1 MTGQIDNMP
10 DGQPSAG
17 EPDHLIFRRQSTGQ
31 IGPQKMGRLE
41 ARLDLLE
48 AKQTEAERRQIRAV
62 ETLSE
67 SLDTLAAEA
76 DEIDASTVHLTG
88 VEGAFETLKGQVK
101 RQDQKANTAIAAVR
115 QSLDG
120 LATQL
125 EKSDA
130 RTDTVFDLLQQAIDK
145 NEVSHTNNEATVGEV
160 KTLVQAFASRL
171 EGPTSEG
178 EADASIDDLA
188 GELKSLNARL
198 GALGQAH
205 TETMNA
211 FDLPQT
217 DEAVQQEID
226 AFEGR
231 NHDAVVAL
239 DDKVRRLDSR
249 IRRATRENSRRM
261 NDVQSLI
268 GVLRNRIDRV
278 ETSIRRRTVAN
289 DPIAVTEA
297 RPAES
302 PEASSDRVM
311 RPFLV
316 RKRTQQRAVGR
327 VAPVMPVEQEPAEEA
342 RAPHRDDTDRVAA
355 RHKAKDDGV
364 WQTVME
370 RPEADEE
377 GDTPLPGQRQAQ
389 HSGPAS
395 GEKWRPF
402 SRRPRRGGLFGLSV
416 LALVVAGGA
425 LTWGL
430 WDRQNTENAATPF
443 SHAAPAGEV
452 ESDLRALRPGFDL
465 TPVSLDWSFE
475 PSALEIVEAAAKS
488 GDAISQYVLGL
499 SYHAGSGVTAD
510 QTKADYWQRRAAHQG
525 LAAAQF
531 SLAHR
536 YASGLSGVT
545 DQTKSFDWFLKAAE
559 G

>member
-178 EADASIDDLA
+178 EADATLDDLA

-297 RPAES
+297 HPTES
-302 PEASSDRVM
+302 PETSSDR
-311 RPFLV
+311 
-316 RKRTQQRAVGR
+316 
-327 VAPVMPVEQEPAEEA
+327 
-342 RAPHRDDTDRVAA
+342 
-355 RHKAKDDGV
+355 
-364 WQTVME
+364 
-370 RPEADEE
+370 
-377 GDTPLPGQRQAQ
+377 
-389 HSGPAS
+389 
-395 GEKWRPF
+395 
-402 SRRPRRGGLFGLSV
+402 
-416 LALVVAGGA
+416 
-425 LTWGL
+425 
-430 WDRQNTENAATPF
+430 
-443 SHAAPAGEV
+443 
-452 ESDLRALRPGFDL
+452 
-465 TPVSLDWSFE
+465 
-475 PSALEIVEAAAKS
+475 
-488 GDAISQYVLGL
+488 
-499 SYHAGSGVTAD
+499 
-510 QTKADYWQRRAAHQG
+510 
-525 LAAAQF
+525 
-531 SLAHR
+531 
-536 YASGLSGVT
+536 
-545 DQTKSFDWFLKAAE
+545 
-559 G
+559 